1 MEVFTQFC
9 PCASLQAC
17 SDFCAVYSARVLL
30 LTIHHRLCETVR
42 ALGAG
47 VVVAF
52 QANQLPNPLG
62 ELLLPGQPT
71 YQVAA
76 KHSLKPHF
84 PTDHPASFHRVT
96 QDAAVTVR
104 LYDDKAGRRNQ
115 LLGEAVLP
123 CKHIKARAGFRPM
136 NLLQRSSMLQ
146 IWLPCGCRRVKGC
159 VWHPQQQLIPRR
171 SLASKDGL
179 CPWRCATRRKGGA
192 AALAAEPND
201 PRLAAR
207 LANAPPVLRPGLR

>member
-1 MEVFTQFC
+1 M
-9 PCASLQAC
+9 
-17 SDFCAVYSARVLL
+17 LL
-30 LTIHHRLCETVR
+30 RTPHHWLCGTSH

-52 QANQLPNPLG
+52 QANQLPNPLV
-62 ELLLPGQPT
+62 ELSLPGQPT

-96 QDAAVTVR
+96 QDAALTVR

-123 CKHIKARAGFRPM
+123 CKQIKARAGSSPPLM
-136 NLLQRSSMLQ
+136 LLQHSVMHQLVQLCWRVV
-146 IWLPCGCRRVKGC
+146 PCSRAQ
-159 VWHPQQQLIPRR
+159 HPQQQLVCWIY
-171 SLASKDGL
+171 
-179 CPWRCATRRKGGA
+179 WR
-192 AALAAEPND
+192 
-201 PRLAAR
+201 
-207 LANAPPVLRPGLR
+207 